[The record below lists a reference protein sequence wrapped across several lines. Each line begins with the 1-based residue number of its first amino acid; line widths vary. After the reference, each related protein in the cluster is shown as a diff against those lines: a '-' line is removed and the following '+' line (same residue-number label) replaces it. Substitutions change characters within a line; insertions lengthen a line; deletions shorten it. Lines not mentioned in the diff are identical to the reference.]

1 MHFKSIKPV
10 LSDHLSYVTIFH
22 CFLRRSHMTGLTVF
36 VNNNLMLRMKPNYLL
51 DECSVLNLYR

>member
-1 MHFKSIKPV
+1 
-10 LSDHLSYVTIFH
+10 
-22 CFLRRSHMTGLTVF
+22 MTGLTVF